1 MKRFLQ
7 YSLDHQRRIKAVL
20 WEQDKL
26 TQMNLTVVAMDEE
39 TFTYVSARQ
48 KTPRTLPLGDLMAA
62 AYARGDN
69 GENE

>member
-7 YSLDHQRRIKAVL
+7 YSLEHERRIKAVI
-20 WEQDKL
+20 WED
-26 TQMNLTVVAMDEE
+26 TVVAMDDE

-48 KTPRTLPLGDLMAA
+48 KKPRTLPLGDLMAA
-62 AYARGDN
+62 AYARGDS